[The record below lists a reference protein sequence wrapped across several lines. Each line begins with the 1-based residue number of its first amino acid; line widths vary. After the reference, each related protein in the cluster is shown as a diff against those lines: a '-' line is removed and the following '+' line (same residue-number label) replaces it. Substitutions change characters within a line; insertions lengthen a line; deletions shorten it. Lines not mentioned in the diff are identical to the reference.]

1 MIKLIFVI
9 LSSFLFV
16 LNVDAYTAQ
25 DIISLTNSV
34 SVCDG
39 KTSNI
44 VSGMR
49 KSYTILLNEREI
61 SEEDLNVI
69 YSNVSKV
76 ITIVNKYK
84 VCKLSDKDK
93 IPSDEFA
100 KLYSLYKEINDIF
113 VKAPI
118 KGITTTTSKVNS
130 NVNGNSGNNNVVNN
144 DNSSNNNVVNNN
156 SSNNIDNNGYIDN
169 ESVIKYDSDNKVLE
183 IKDKEGTLN
192 VAVSLKSKLNY
203 VGLNKFVK
211 YSIIFTFIIILILLF
226 IRKNFIIDC
235 LLITFLIIFI
245 PLFIFRGKISNYI
258 DVFSMLEVR
267 DDSKLKDAYVKDRK
281 IISYPSYKYN
291 YAKIYIGDDSED
303 VYYGDTVYLLKK
315 GIGQDLNSSLP
326 GEGKVILS
334 GHNNG
339 FFNKLFDVEKNDVF
353 VIETT
358 YGKFSYKYKSK
369 KIVNDTDLSILD
381 KDYDLILYT
390 CYPDDAI
397 YGNKRLVVMAK
408 LDSEEWY

>member
-1 MIKLIFVI
+1 MIKLIFI
-9 LSSFLFV
+9 IISSFLFA

-34 SVCDG
+34 HVCDG

-61 SEEDLNVI
+61 SDDDLNVI
-69 YSNVSKV
+69 YSNISKV

-100 KLYSLYKEINDIF
+100 KLYSLYKETNDIF

-118 KGITTTTSKVNS
+118 KGTTTTNSKVNS
-130 NVNGNSGNNNVVNN
+130 DVNDNSRNNNVVNN
-144 DNSSNNNVVNNN
+144 DNSSNNN
-156 SSNNIDNNGYIDN
+156 NGYKDN

-203 VGLNKFVK
+203 VGLNKLIK
-211 YSIIFTFIIILILLF
+211 YSIIFTFVIVLILLF
-226 IRKNFIIDC
+226 LRKNFIIDS
-235 LLITFLIIFI
+235 LLITLLIIFI

-258 DVFSMLEVR
+258 DVFSMLQVR
-267 DDSKLKDAYVKDRK
+267 DDSKLKDAYVKDKK

-303 VYYGDTVYLLKK
+303 IYYGDTVYLLKK

-339 FFNKLFDVEKNDVF
+339 LFNKLFDTEKNDVF
-353 VIETT
+353 VIETS
-358 YGKFSYKYKSK
+358 YGKFSYRYKSK
-369 KIVNDTDLSILD
+369 KVVNDTDLSILD

>member
-1 MIKLIFVI
+1 MIKLIFI
-9 LSSFLFV
+9 IISSFLFI

-34 SVCDG
+34 HVCDN

-61 SEEDLNVI
+61 SDDDLNVI
-69 YSNVSKV
+69 YSNISKV

-84 VCKLSDKDK
+84 VCKFSDKDK

-100 KLYSLYKEINDIF
+100 KMYSLYKETNDIF

-118 KGITTTTSKVNS
+118 KGTTTTTNKVNS
-130 NVNGNSGNNNVVNN
+130 DVYDNSGNNNVVNN
-144 DNSSNNNVVNNN
+144 DNSSNNN
-156 SSNNIDNNGYIDN
+156 GYKDN

-183 IKDKEGTLN
+183 IKDKKGTLN

-203 VGLNKFVK
+203 VGLNKLIK
-211 YSIIFTFIIILILLF
+211 YSIIFIFVIVLILLF
-226 IRKNFIIDC
+226 LRKNFIIDS
-235 LLITFLIIFI
+235 LLITLLIIFI

-267 DDSKLKDAYVKDRK
+267 DDSKLKDAYVKDKK

-303 VYYGDTVYLLKK
+303 IYYGDTVYLLKK

-339 FFNKLFDVEKNDVF
+339 LFNKLFDAEKNDVF
-353 VIETT
+353 VIETS
-358 YGKFSYKYKSK
+358 YGKFSYRYKSK
-369 KIVNDTDLSILD
+369 KVVNDTDLSILD

>member
-1 MIKLIFVI
+1 MIKLIFI
-9 LSSFLFV
+9 IISSFLFA

-34 SVCDG
+34 HVCDG

-44 VSGMR
+44 VNGMR

-61 SEEDLNVI
+61 SDDDLNVI

-100 KLYSLYKEINDIF
+100 KLYSLYKETNDIF

-118 KGITTTTSKVNS
+118 KGTTTTTSKVNS
-130 NVNGNSGNNNVVNN
+130 DVNDNTGSNNVVNN
-144 DNSSNNNVVNNN
+144 DNSSNNN
-156 SSNNIDNNGYIDN
+156 GYKDN

-203 VGLNKFVK
+203 VGLNKLIK
-211 YSIIFTFIIILILLF
+211 YSIIFTSVIILILLF
-226 IRKNFIIDC
+226 LRKNFIIDC
-235 LLITFLIIFI
+235 LLITLLIIFI

-267 DDSKLKDAYVKDRK
+267 DDSKLKDAYVKDKK

-291 YAKIYIGDDSED
+291 YAKIFIGDDSED
-303 VYYGDTVYLLKK
+303 IYYGDTVYLLKK

-339 FFNKLFDVEKNDVF
+339 LFNKLFDAEKNDVF
-353 VIETT
+353 VIETS
-358 YGKFSYKYKSK
+358 YGKFSYRYKSK
-369 KIVNDTDLSILD
+369 KVVNDTDLSILD

>member
-1 MIKLIFVI
+1 MIKLIFII
-9 LSSFLFV
+9 LSGFLFV

-34 SVCDG
+34 HVCDD

-61 SEEDLNVI
+61 SEDDLNVI
-69 YSNVSKV
+69 YSNISKV

-84 VCKLSDKDK
+84 VCKLSDEDK

-100 KLYSLYKEINDIF
+100 KMYSLYKETNDIF

-118 KGITTTTSKVNS
+118 KGTTTTTSKVNS
-130 NVNGNSGNNNVVNN
+130 DVNDNSGNNNVVNN
-144 DNSSNNNVVNNN
+144 DN
-156 SSNNIDNNGYIDN
+156 NNGYKDN
-169 ESVIKYDSDNKVLE
+169 ESFIKYDSDNKVLE

-203 VGLNKFVK
+203 VGLNKSIK
-211 YSIIFTFIIILILLF
+211 YSIIFTFVIILILLF

-235 LLITFLIIFI
+235 LLITFLIMFI

-258 DVFSMLEVR
+258 DVFSMLEVSE
-267 DDSKLKDAYVKDRK
+267 DSELKDAYVNDKK
-281 IISYPSYKYN
+281 VISYPSYKYN

-339 FFNKLFDVEKNDVF
+339 FFNKLFDAEKNDVF
-353 VIETT
+353 VIETS
-358 YGKFSYKYKSK
+358 YGKFSYKFKSN